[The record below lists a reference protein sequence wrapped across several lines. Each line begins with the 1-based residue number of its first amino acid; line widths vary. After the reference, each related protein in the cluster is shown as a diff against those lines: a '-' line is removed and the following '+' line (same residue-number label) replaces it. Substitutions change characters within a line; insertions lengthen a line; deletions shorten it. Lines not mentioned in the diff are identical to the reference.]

1 MDKQFHFGASEI
13 PQELHEA
20 LWAAHDAMIEKKAH
34 IGRLKAGQ
42 VDIENEIKAARD
54 ELAEAKKSHVAGF
67 AKISEGA
74 SAIPADAKKAKS
86 KIAEI
91 GGRIVGLEETLPD
104 FAVAI
109 KAAEQEM
116 LPLRQAVEKAR
127 REIVKV
133 FLDQVPKHHSKPNEL
148 NTVVD
153 YMENSTKIDLDVAM
167 CLYLAAHDA
176 SAGVGPGPFPHQ
188 GTSPMQFFQF
198 MSRFFRRP
206 SDDEIAVFR
215 SRFEAVIWGDRVP
228 PEPVAMPDHHKPEDG
243 LGSGV
248 NWDAMR
254 S

>member
-133 FLDQVPKHHSKPNEL
+133 FLDQVPKQHSRPGDL
-148 NTVVD
+148 NSLLD
-153 YMENSTKIDLDVAM
+153 HMEGGHKIDLEIAM
-167 CLYLAAHDA
+167 LLYLAAHDA
-176 SAGVGPGPFPHQ
+176 LAGVGPGPFPHQ
-188 GTSPMQFFQF
+188 GMNPLPFFKF
-198 MSRFFRRP
+198 IGMYFRKP
-206 SDDEIAVFR
+206 SVDEIAVFR

-243 LGSGV
+243 LGAGV